1 MVDSQ
6 FKVVL
11 KEPAPGRFVKAMSDK
26 SLLSEAGI
34 EYIHFLNDDQL
45 LIIGTDEM
53 NIASLVEFLAFYCE
67 PVTNI
72 GLITQTIQWEPEWDK
87 V

>member
-1 MVDSQ
+1 MVESQ
-6 FKVVL
+6 FKVVFR
-11 KEPAPGRFVKAMSDK
+11 EPPPGRFIKAMTDK
-26 SLLSEAGI
+26 SLISEAGI
-34 EYIHFLNDDQL
+34 EYVHFLNDDCL
-45 LIIGTDEM
+45 MIIGTDEL

-72 GLITQTIQWEPEWDK
+72 GLITQTIQWEPEWNK